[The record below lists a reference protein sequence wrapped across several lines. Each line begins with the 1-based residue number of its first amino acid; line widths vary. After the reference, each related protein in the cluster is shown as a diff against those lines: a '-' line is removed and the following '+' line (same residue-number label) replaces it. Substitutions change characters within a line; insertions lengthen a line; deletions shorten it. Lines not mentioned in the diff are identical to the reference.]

1 MKWNKN
7 LIEVNNLPLLK
18 LQFEA
23 KIKTA
28 DPTIESIRCV
38 FGYKD
43 LNEIFLYT
51 AFDFIDNYEKIITQ
65 GQIEKFYLYQPFA

>member
-18 LQFEA
+18 MQFEA
-23 KIKTA
+23 KIKLA
-28 DPTIESIRCV
+28 DPSIENIRCV

-43 LNEIFLYT
+43 IKDIFLYT

-65 GQIEKFYLYQPFA
+65 GQLERFYLYQPFA